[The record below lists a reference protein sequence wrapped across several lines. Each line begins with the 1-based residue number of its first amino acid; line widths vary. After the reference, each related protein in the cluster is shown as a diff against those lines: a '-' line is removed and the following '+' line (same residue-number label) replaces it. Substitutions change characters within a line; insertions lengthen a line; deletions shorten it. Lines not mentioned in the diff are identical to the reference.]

1 MKNITK
7 TLTCILLFVLTI
19 PNLYPQHFGRNKVVY
34 DQLEFKIFSTQN
46 FDIYHY
52 LQDDEEIE
60 HFARLSELWY
70 QRMKSIFED
79 TLERNPLILYNNHAD
94 FQQTQVIQQL
104 IRVGT
109 GGVTE
114 GLRNRVVMPV
124 SAARR
129 ETNHVLGHEL
139 VHAFQFNLFRRN
151 GGRGIR
157 SMQNIPLWLVEGKAE
172 YLAEGSLH
180 IHTSMWMRDAVLRD
194 DIPTLQDMT
203 RRPHDYFPYRYGHAF
218 LAYFGRTFGDDLL
231 LPLFMGSAAQG
242 YERVIEAL
250 TDISADSISVLWA
263 NHLKEHYAPHLEGRQ
278 ESVGEKLF
286 DEYNAGNL
294 NIAPA
299 LSPDGEN
306 LVFISNKR
314 VITIDYYL
322 ASTKDRKI
330 SRRITGIIRD
340 ARIDEYSYL
349 ESAGSW
355 NPQGTKFALTAF
367 VEGRNKLLIADLE
380 RERVV
385 NTIRLDELKAFNNPD
400 WSPDGERIVLSGLK
414 EGKSDLFLYNIQTE
428 ETSRLTHDQYTVL
441 HPSWSPDGSRIVFM
455 TDREG
460 GTDFDQLRLGNYR
473 LSEYDMNTGE
483 IRVINILPGAD
494 IYNPR
499 YSPDGRDIFFVSDAD
514 GHRNIYRYNIENHV
528 VRKVT
533 HLQTGVSGITGIS
546 PCFDISRDSRE
557 LVYILYK
564 NSGYALYKVNIDEL
578 DGPVFADAD
587 VDKTPARLVAHRDE
601 PAPVVDAYLETYPQ
615 ADTEE
620 FQEKEYEPRFTLEH
634 IGSAGIGV
642 GVSQFGAGMAGG
654 ASFFFSD
661 ILRENIL
668 VAAIQAEG
676 RIIDIAGQV
685 AYINQKS
692 RLNWGATF
700 QHFPYRFARGFM
712 ETDTLEGQLVERMT
726 IMEER
731 VFEDQL
737 GIFAQYPLSK
747 NLRFEGG
754 ISSTLY
760 SFRRDSMNY
769 YFAGGFPIDYDEQQ
783 ADAPSS
789 FFLHRTYLA
798 YVGDQS
804 RFGLTSPMDGYRYRL
819 QAGRTF
825 GEYTFWNFMADYRQY
840 YLMHPVGLAFRLMH
854 FGRYGQ
860 DANELQPIYLG
871 NPNFVRG
878 YSFRGLRDPTGRRGG
893 GFMTIENLIGSK
905 ILVGNAEVRLPFT
918 GPEEFALIRSRY
930 FFTDLAWFADAGMA
944 WFNFDEIEIQWEA
957 VDDSNIR
964 TPVFS
969 TGIALRVNLFGAI
982 ILEPYYAFP
991 FQRETEQTS
1000 GVLGFHLSFGGF

>member
-1 MKNITK
+1 MKYITK
-7 TLTCILLFVLTI
+7 TLTCILLFVFTS
-19 PNLYPQHFGRNKVVY
+19 PNLYPQQFGRNKVVY
-34 DQLEFKIFSTQN
+34 DQLEFEIFGTEN

-60 HFARLSELWY
+60 QFARLSEIWY

-79 TLERNPLILYNNHAD
+79 TLERNPIILYNNHAD

-104 IRVGT
+104 ISVGT

-124 SAARR
+124 SSARR
-129 ETNHVLGHEL
+129 ETDHVLGHEL

-157 SMQNIPLWLVEGKAE
+157 SMQNIPLWIVEGKAE

-180 IHTSMWMRDAVLRD
+180 VHTAMWMRDAVLRD

-231 LPLFMGSAAQG
+231 MPLFMGSAGQG
-242 YERVIEAL
+242 YAPTFESL
-250 TDISADSISVLWA
+250 TDIPTDSLSILWA
-263 NHLKEHYAPHLEGRQ
+263 NHLKELYAPHLEGRQ

-286 DEYNAGNL
+286 DEYNAGYL

-322 ASTKDRKI
+322 ANVSDRKI

-355 NPQGTKFALTAF
+355 NPQGTKFVLTAF
-367 VEGRNKLLIADLE
+367 AEGRNKLLIADLE
-380 RERVV
+380 RERIV

-400 WSPDGERIVLSGLK
+400 WSPDGDRIVLSGLK
-414 EGKSDLFLYNIQTE
+414 EGKSDLFVYNIQTE
-428 ETSRLTHDQYTVL
+428 ETTQLTHDQYTVL

-460 GTDFDQLRLGNYR
+460 GTDFDQLRFGNYR
-473 LSEYDMNTGE
+473 LGEYDMNTGE
-483 IRVINILPGAD
+483 IRIKSILPGAD

-499 YSPDGRDIFFVSDAD
+499 YSPDGREIFFVSDAD
-514 GHRNIYRYNIENHV
+514 GHRNIYRYNIQNHV

-533 HLQTGVSGITGIS
+533 DLQTGVSGITSIS

-564 NSGYALYKVNIDEL
+564 NGGYDLYKVNIDEL

-601 PAPVVDAYLETYPQ
+601 PAPIVDAYLETYPQ

-642 GVSQFGAGMAGG
+642 GVSQFGAGAAGG

-668 VAAIQAEG
+668 VASIQAEG

-685 AYINQKS
+685 AYINQKT
-692 RLNWGATF
+692 RMNWGLTF
-700 QHFPYRFARGFM
+700 QHFPYRYARGFM
-712 ETDTLEGQLVERMT
+712 EMDTLEGQLVERMT
-726 IMEER
+726 ILEER

-737 GIFAQYPLSK
+737 GVFAQYPLSRH
-747 NLRFEGG
+747 LRFEGG
-754 ISSTLY
+754 VSSTLY
-760 SFRRDSMNY
+760 SFRRDSINY
-769 YFAGGFPIDYDEQQ
+769 YFAGRFPIDIEEYQVET
-783 ADAPSS
+783 PPS

-798 YVGDQS
+798 YVGDRS
-804 RFGLTSPMDGYRYRL
+804 RFGLTSPMDGYRYRF
-819 QAGRTF
+819 QADRTF
-825 GEYTFWNFMADYRQY
+825 GEYNFWGIMADYRQY

-893 GFMTIENLIGSK
+893 FMTIENLIGSK
-905 ILVGNAEVRLPFT
+905 IIVGNAEVRLPFT

-930 FFTDLAWFADAGMA
+930 FFTDLAWFADAGLA
-944 WFNFDEIEIQWEA
+944 WFDFDEIEIQWEA

-982 ILEPYYAFP
+982 ILEPYYALP